1 MTSPRTGIA
10 RGAALAVMLAGAA
23 CAAPSGVSPSA
34 GRPSAS
40 PEPSLSSAVTA
51 MLEIGR
57 PVTSLAVGDNGVW
70 LRIESGKI
78 LHIDPATNSV
88 VATIQDAGFGVYG
101 NVRVGPGAV
110 WVTSF
115 ANDTVYRIDPDT
127 HEVVAEIEVG
137 ANPEGLLVTDDAV
150 WVANHRGGSIS
161 QIDPATNAVVAT
173 LSFGPEGPAGPK
185 SIIMLDGDLWTAVP
199 NMGSVVRLDPAS
211 GEVVST
217 FTFPEPDNLVAD
229 AETMYVFAGN
239 GLSTIDPATNEVKR
253 VGDLPELVPNA
264 FADGSAWAV
273 RGTDLWR
280 LDADTFDPLESWR
293 VSDRDI
299 YFGLLAIGD
308 GSVWLAFGDDGWL
321 VRVDPGL

>member
-1 MTSPRTGIA
+1 M
-10 RGAALAVMLAGAA
+10 
-23 CAAPSGVSPSA
+23 
-34 GRPSAS
+34 
-40 PEPSLSSAVTA
+40 
-51 MLEIGR
+51 
-57 PVTSLAVGDNGVW
+57 
-70 LRIESGKI
+70 
-78 LHIDPATNSV
+78 
-88 VATIQDAGFGVYG
+88 
-101 NVRVGPGAV
+101 
-110 WVTSF
+110 TSF
-115 ANDTVYRIDPDT
+115 ANDTVYRIDPET

-173 LSFGPEGPAGPK
+173 LVGPDGPAGPK
-185 SIIMLDGDLWTAVP
+185 GIIMLGGDLWTVVP

-229 AETMYVFAGN
+229 AETMYVFAGS
-239 GLSTIDPATNEVKR
+239 GLSTIDPATNEVNR

-273 RGTDLWR
+273 RGTDLLAARRAHLRSAGKWR
-280 LDADTFDPLESWR
+280 I
-293 VSDRDI
+293 SDRDI